1 MRIIE
6 TITITLALTA
16 ALALSATPASA
27 QERPDTISVSSIY
40 STLILFP
47 TDVIYADLS
56 NKRDIDGFIV
66 EASKDLITL
75 QAKWPFTGTCNVT
88 AMESSGTLHTY
99 ILKYEMYPRTLIV
112 DEKHEVY
119 DARPEA
125 VDLSAD
131 YTTHMVYSSDL
142 LYVHISNNSTV
153 DAMIVPQARNMLAIK
168 ARKPFGPSP
177 AETFNV
183 SVLESSGFL
192 HTYIASYEPHPKDLV
207 LNYQT
212 GERASET
219 GQKQVVSLLRK
230 TDAPQLEDVLEY
242 PQGLFHIATRKDRIS
257 LVCENVFSY
266 SDITYVTLRIENRSG
281 VSFEAGR
288 TAFVRRSK
296 PKHRNS
302 IIEEEALIPKA
313 SLGSLSV
320 APGATGRI
328 TYTFDK
334 ITMASDQI
342 FRICVYEENGRR
354 EFFLNLS
361 PKDIN
366 EAVTPYAK

>member
-1 MRIIE
+1 MKNLRYIAIS
-6 TITITLALTA
+6 LASTVL
-16 ALALSATPASA
+16 LLLSANGVKA

-47 TDVIYADLS
+47 TDIIYADLS
-56 NKRDIDGFIV
+56 NKKDIEGFVV

-75 QAKWPFTGTCNVT
+75 QAKWPFKSTCNIT

-119 DARPEA
+119 DSRPEA
-125 VDLSAD
+125 IDLSAD

-142 LYVHISNNSTV
+142 LYVHISNNNTV

-168 ARKPFGPSP
+168 AKKPFGPSP

-183 SVLESSGFL
+183 SVLESSGYL
-192 HTYIASYEPHPKDLV
+192 HTYIANYEQHPQNLV

-212 GERASET
+212 GERAAES

-230 TDAPQLEDVLEY
+230 TDAPQLADVLEY
-242 PQGLFHIATRKDRIS
+242 PQGLFHIATRKDKIN
-257 LVCENVFSY
+257 LVCENIFSY
-266 SDITYVTLRIENRSG
+266 SDITYVTLRIENHSG

-296 PKHRNS
+296 PKRKNT

-313 SLGSLSV
+313 SQGSLSV
-320 APGATGRI
+320 APGGSSKI

-334 ITMASDQI
+334 ITLASDQV
-342 FRICVYEENGRR
+342 FRICVYEDNGRR

-366 EAVTPYAK
+366 EAKNPLEK